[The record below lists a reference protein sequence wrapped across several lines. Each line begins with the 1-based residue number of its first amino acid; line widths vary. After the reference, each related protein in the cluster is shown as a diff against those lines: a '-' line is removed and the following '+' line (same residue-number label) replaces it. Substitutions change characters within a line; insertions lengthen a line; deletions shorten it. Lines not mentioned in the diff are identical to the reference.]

1 MPSHLRMHTTFH
13 HKEACLVIAV
23 FGYAY
28 GYIAW
33 HMESRWQWII
43 RFRLL
48 LLTVSVWLTSIS
60 NTKCIVGR
68 VVGLTTFFVIRVL
81 GFMYYYKLYIMPHV
95 FNVYRLFRFNYND
108 GHFLHFF
115 SSILEGLTQ
124 FRKRSGH
131 GFMGSC
137 FHLFRYTLSFATT

>member
-1 MPSHLRMHTTFH
+1 M
-13 HKEACLVIAV
+13 IAV

-68 VVGLTTFFVIRVL
+68 VVGLTTFFLIRVL

-108 GHFLHFF
+108 GHFLNFF
-115 SSILEGLTQ
+115 FQHS
-124 FRKRSGH
+124 
-131 GFMGSC
+131 
-137 FHLFRYTLSFATT
+137 